1 MYSDAESCY
10 AGIKN
15 PIDDDS
21 EFNPMFTSKEI
32 REMEEYSEKIE
43 AARIDAE
50 SAMGRLQKINPD
62 FCDDCG
68 KTYDDCFCSSTNELE
83 SQILPFTCEYCKK
96 HHSECECESLI

>member
-1 MYSDAESCY
+1 MYSNAESCY
-10 AGIKN
+10 AGMKN

-32 REMEEYSEKIE
+32 REMEEYSDKIE
-43 AARIDAE
+43 AARIAAE

-68 KTYDDCFCSSTNELE
+68 KTYDDCLCFSPCCTATIIHSDICSKCGEH
-83 SQILPFTCEYCKK
+83 CC
-96 HHSECECESLI
+96 